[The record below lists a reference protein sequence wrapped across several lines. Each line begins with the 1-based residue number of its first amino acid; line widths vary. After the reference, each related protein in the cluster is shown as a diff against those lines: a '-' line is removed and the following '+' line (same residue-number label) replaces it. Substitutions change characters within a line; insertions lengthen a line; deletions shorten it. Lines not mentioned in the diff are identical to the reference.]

1 MAYDFLGYF
10 AIPFL
15 TVALSR
21 ETPLFSTNF
30 SSIRTASKRQGEFL
44 VWSLLLL
51 SYLFLCLLPFLRRA
65 ASHAEGKGSETG
77 GKNTD
82 AAASGRPRLL
92 LPLFFGCAALLLT
105 AVFTP
110 YLPRE
115 KPFLSQIHVYAS
127 VWSSVSFLALLF
139 SAVLSLCRESRKEGR
154 LLFFLLTAAA
164 SFCLSSYIVTGI
176 VNSAMEIVY
185 TLACCVTANRLRLFF
200 SRPCGERKPAP
211 RR

>member
-21 ETPLFSTNF
+21 KTPLFSTNF
-30 SSIRTASKRQGEFL
+30 SSIRTASHRQGEFL

-51 SYLFLCLLPFLRRA
+51 SYLVLCLLPFLR
-65 ASHAEGKGSETG
+65 HAGSP
-77 GKNTD
+77 
-82 AAASGRPRLL
+82 SGREGADSEKHAFAEKAGRHRLL
-92 LPLFFGCAALLLT
+92 LLLFSGCAALLLT

-115 KPFLSQIHVYAS
+115 EPFLSRIHVYAS

-139 SAVLSLCRESRKEGR
+139 FAVLSLYQEARGEGR
-154 LLFFLLTAAA
+154 LLFCLLTAAS
-164 SFCLSSYIVTGI
+164 SFCISSYIVTGI

-200 SRPCGERKPAP
+200 SRPRTRQGPLSA
-211 RR
+211 

>member
-30 SSIRTASKRQGEFL
+30 SSIRTASRRQGEFL

-65 ASHAEGKGSETG
+65 ASPAKEKGSEADGEKT
-77 GKNTD
+77 
-82 AAASGRPRLL
+82 AAAPGRPRLL
-92 LPLFFGCAALLLT
+92 LPLFLGCAALLLT

-139 SAVLSLCRESRKEGR
+139 SAVLSLCRESRTEGR

-200 SRPCGERKPAP
+200 SRPCRGREPAA
-211 RR
+211 